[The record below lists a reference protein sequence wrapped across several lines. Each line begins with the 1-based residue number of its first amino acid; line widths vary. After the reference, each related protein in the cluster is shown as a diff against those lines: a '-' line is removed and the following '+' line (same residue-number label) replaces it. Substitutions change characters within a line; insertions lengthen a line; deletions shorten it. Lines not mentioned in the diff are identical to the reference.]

1 MVKNKETRKFATAN
15 LKYINFMATV
25 VADKSIN
32 WQVASV
38 NDSEI
43 SVEDY
48 QTMVGKAE
56 NSGYMSYE
64 THRRKFNEWF
74 NEISK
79 ERTVQNA

>member
-1 MVKNKETRKFATAN
+1 MTTA
-15 LKYINFMATV
+15 V
-25 VADKSIN
+25 VDKSIN
-32 WQVASV
+32 WQVPSV
-38 NDSEI
+38 DDSKI

-48 QTMVGKAE
+48 RAMVDRAE

-79 ERTVQNA
+79 ERTTQDA

>member
-1 MVKNKETRKFATAN
+1 
-15 LKYINFMATV
+15 MATTV
-25 VADKSIN
+25 VDKSIN
-32 WQVASV
+32 WQMPSA

-48 QTMVGKAE
+48 QAMVVKSE
-56 NSGYMSYE
+56 SSGYMSYE

-79 ERTVQNA
+79 EETP

>member
-1 MVKNKETRKFATAN
+1 MTTA
-15 LKYINFMATV
+15 V
-25 VADKSIN
+25 VDKLIN
-32 WQVASV
+32 WQVPSID
-38 NDSEI
+38 DSEI

-48 QTMVGKAE
+48 RAMVDKAE

-79 ERTVQNA
+79 ERTLQNA